1 MQDGPVE
8 TVEAAVGHGLTLQCH
23 LLDVANVSSAVTVR
37 WERWATY
44 HGAGPDANESKPRTG
59 ESLVVARRRRRHR
72 RRSRRLIH
80 QGSALRFAS
89 ISEADEG
96 LYRCVGSSSS
106 SSSFIDSASV
116 DEGGRG
122 ELDDPGSLTL
132 DQPDDADNVTIV
144 SAINDTEQQ
153 SGVVTSPSTD
163 GYGGDGGDDP
173 RVVTTSTLSSTTV
186 YGSFIYLRVQGKSI
200 QQDPS
205 PNCQVAISQRS
216 K

>member
-1 MQDGPVE
+1 
-8 TVEAAVGHGLTLQCH
+8 
-23 LLDVANVSSAVTVR
+23 
-37 WERWATY
+37 
-44 HGAGPDANESKPRTG
+44 
-59 ESLVVARRRRRHR
+59 
-72 RRSRRLIH
+72 
-80 QGSALRFAS
+80 LRFAS

-96 LYRCVGSSSS
+96 LYRCVGSSS

-122 ELDDPGSLTL
+122 ELDDPGSLIL

-173 RVVTTSTLSSTTV
+173 RVITTSTLSSTPV

>member
-1 MQDGPVE
+1 MGNVPWRRSTPMSQSPRL
-8 TVEAAVGHGLTLQCH
+8 ARASSQHG
-23 LLDVANVSSAVTVR
+23 
-37 WERWATY
+37 
-44 HGAGPDANESKPRTG
+44 
-59 ESLVVARRRRRHR
+59 RRRHHR
-72 RRSRRLIH
+72 RRSGRLIH

-96 LYRCVGSSSS
+96 LFRCVGTSS

-122 ELDDPGSLTL
+122 ELDDPGSLML
-132 DQPDDADNVTIV
+132 DQPDADNVTIV
-144 SAINDTEQQ
+144 SATDDTEQQ

-173 RVVTTSTLSSTTV
+173 RIVTTSTPSFTPV

-200 QQDPS
+200 QDPS
-205 PNCQVAISQRS
+205 PAFPKLSSGNFTKEQV
-216 K
+216 KLELMVHFLFVLYFCCFFFP